1 MSETSDS
8 EIAEKKDDD
17 ARKEINISEEDTEVD
32 SLDNPETGEVD
43 EASTDSSDLETPVET
58 EDAATED
65 AEDNLE
71 VASSDE
77 VDEASTD
84 SSDLETPV
92 ETEDA
97 ATEDAEDNLEV
108 ASSDEVDEA
117 STDSSDLE
125 TPVETEDAATED
137 AEDNLEVASSDE
149 VDEASTDSSD
159 LETPVE
165 TEDAATDEAKDAD
178 DKPDKDDLS
187 ESQDP
192 SQISEILESLGSVSE
207 KVDKLSNPTSQQLN
221 QAKTLILTLAGI
233 TGMVMI
239 AAITFFIVMSI
250 SISQKVDELDRVL
263 MAVAKRGIQLGDGI
277 ETIAEMDSKLI
288 EVIEQNSPIPSSLS
302 NIETQ
307 LITHGRTIIE
317 KNENT
322 KSSIKIQS
330 NSILS
335 GQDRI
340 EKKLATEFDR
350 LKKLINQSVD
360 FDPLMKEHL
369 ELKNQ
374 VKSLSKTVTNVESKV
389 QDLYVIKQAEME
401 NAYRQ
406 LIGDD

>member
-17 ARKEINISEEDTEVD
+17 ARKEINISEEKTEAD
-32 SLDNPETGEVD
+32 SLDNPETDGVD
-43 EASTDSSDLETPVET
+43 ER
-58 EDAATED
+58 
-65 AEDNLE
+65 
-71 VASSDE
+71 
-77 VDEASTD
+77 
-84 SSDLETPV
+84 
-92 ETEDA
+92 
-97 ATEDAEDNLEV
+97 
-108 ASSDEVDEA
+108 
-117 STDSSDLE
+117 
-125 TPVETEDAATED
+125 
-137 AEDNLEVASSDE
+137 
-149 VDEASTDSSD
+149 STDSSD

-250 SISQKVDELDRVL
+250 NISQKVDELDRVL

-288 EVIEQNSPIPSSLS
+288 EVIEQNSPVPSSLS

-307 LITHGRTIIE
+307 LITHARTIIE
-317 KNENT
+317 ENENT
-322 KSSIKIQS
+322 KSAIKIQS

-340 EKKLATEFDR
+340 EKELATEFDR

-374 VKSLSKTVTNVESKV
+374 VKSLNKTVTNVESKV

-406 LIGDD
+406 LTGGD

>member
-17 ARKEINISEEDTEVD
+17 ARKEINISEENTEEN
-32 SLDNPETGEVD
+32 SLDNPETDGVD
-43 EASTDSSDLETPVET
+43 ERSTDSSDLETPVE
-58 EDAATED
+58 A
-65 AEDNLE
+65 
-71 VASSDE
+71 
-77 VDEASTD
+77 
-84 SSDLETPV
+84 
-92 ETEDA
+92 
-97 ATEDAEDNLEV
+97 
-108 ASSDEVDEA
+108 
-117 STDSSDLE
+117 
-125 TPVETEDAATED
+125 EDAATED

-239 AAITFFIVMSI
+239 AAITFFIVMSV

-288 EVIEQNSPIPSSLS
+288 EVIDQNNPIPSTLS
-302 NIETQ
+302 NIEAQ
-307 LITHGRTIIE
+307 LFTHGRTIIE
-317 KNENT
+317 KDENINT
-322 KSSIKIQS
+322 TVKTQS
-330 NSILS
+330 NTILT

-340 EKKLATEFDR
+340 KKELAAEFER

-374 VKSLSKTVTNVESKV
+374 VESLNKIVTNVESKV

-406 LIGDD
+406 LTSGD

>member
-8 EIAEKKDDD
+8 ETTEKKDDD
-17 ARKEINISEEDTEVD
+17 ARKEINISEENTEVD
-32 SLDNPETGEVD
+32 SLDNPETDGVD
-43 EASTDSSDLETPVET
+43 ER
-58 EDAATED
+58 
-65 AEDNLE
+65 
-71 VASSDE
+71 
-77 VDEASTD
+77 
-84 SSDLETPV
+84 
-92 ETEDA
+92 
-97 ATEDAEDNLEV
+97 
-108 ASSDEVDEA
+108 
-117 STDSSDLE
+117 
-125 TPVETEDAATED
+125 
-137 AEDNLEVASSDE
+137 
-149 VDEASTDSSD
+149 STDSSD

-187 ESQDP
+187 ESPDP

-288 EVIEQNSPIPSSLS
+288 EVIEQNSPVPSSLS

-322 KSSIKIQS
+322 KSTIKIQS

-340 EKKLATEFDR
+340 EKELATEFDR

-374 VKSLSKTVTNVESKV
+374 VKSLNKTVTNVESKV

-406 LIGDD
+406 LTGGD